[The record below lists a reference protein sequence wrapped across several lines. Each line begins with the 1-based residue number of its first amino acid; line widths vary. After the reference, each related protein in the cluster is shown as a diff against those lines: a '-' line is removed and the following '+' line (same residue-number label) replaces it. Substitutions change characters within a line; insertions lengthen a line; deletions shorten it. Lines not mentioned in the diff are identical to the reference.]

1 MKDEYTNSL
10 IKEKSPYLLQHAHNP
25 VNWYPWGDDAFRK
38 ALAERKPIFLS
49 IGYSTCHWCH
59 VMARESFENPEIA
72 DILNRDF
79 VSVKVDREE
88 RPDIDAIYMRV
99 CQMMTG
105 AGGWPLT
112 IIMTPEGEP
121 FFAGTYFPPEDR
133 GGVPGLKTI
142 LERVVMLWKKD
153 ADGIAE
159 TARKVVEALK
169 EKPAS
174 YQIKPET
181 VDMAYEYLR
190 RNFDRKNGGF
200 GSQQKFPTPHN
211 IHFLLTYHLRR
222 GEGEALEMVRLTLE
236 RMRYGGIYDQ
246 LGYGFHRYSVE
257 PTWTIP
263 HFEKMLYD
271 QALAMTAYLEAF
283 QVTGDELHQRTA
295 LEISE
300 YVLRDLKSPE
310 GGFYSAVDAE
320 SGGVEGGYY
329 LWRASEIQE
338 ALGDDADL
346 VMRYFNVLEDGNFRG
361 EVRGANILHV
371 DSPERVAEEFNLT
384 LDELNERI
392 EEARRVLLERR
403 LEREAPS
410 VDDKVLTDWNGLM
423 IGALARCSRVL
434 DHDESLRAAEGCLEF
449 IEGRLMS
456 DGRLLH
462 RYRDGEA
469 AINGKLDD
477 YAFLI
482 WGLLEMY
489 DATLRE
495 GYIRKALELTE
506 TLRDNFRDSD
516 GGFYLTDD
524 PDVIV
529 RPKESMDGAIPSG
542 NSVHMQN
549 LLRLGGLLEDEELIE
564 EARGIL
570 KAFSR
575 RVESSPGAHTFL
587 LSSAEWAVYG
597 GRSLVVVCSGEPE
610 IPAVLRKTLIP
621 DFTLTVM
628 GGSGDWSFAPAHLNE
643 KVALGDGC
651 TYYLCDGSKCHP
663 PAEDPERVIEYLGV
677 K

>member
-25 VNWYPWGDDAFRK
+25 VNWYPWGDDAFRR
-38 ALAERKPIFLS
+38 AIAERKPIFLS

-72 DILNRDF
+72 DILNREF
-79 VSVKVDREE
+79 VAVKVDREE

-105 AGGWPLT
+105 SGGWPLT

-121 FFAGTYFPPEDR
+121 FFAGTYFPPDDR
-133 GGVPGLKTI
+133 GGAPGLRTI
-142 LERVVMLWKKD
+142 LERIALLWKND
-153 ADGIAE
+153 PDGIAE

-169 EKPAS
+169 EKSSS
-174 YQIKPET
+174 YQIKLET

-200 GSQQKFPTPHN
+200 GSQQKFPTSHN

-222 GEGEALEMVRLTLE
+222 GDGEALEMVRLTLE

-246 LGYGFHRYSVE
+246 LGYGFHRYAVE

-271 QALAMTAYLEAF
+271 QALTMTAYLEAF
-283 QVTGDELHQRTA
+283 QVTGEELHRRTA

-300 YVLRDLKSPE
+300 YVRRDLQSPE
-310 GGFYSAVDAE
+310 GAFYSAVDAE

-329 LWRASEIQE
+329 LWRASEIRE
-338 ALGDDADL
+338 ALGDDADI

-361 EVRGANILHV
+361 EVRGENILHV
-371 DSPERVAEEFNLT
+371 DSPEGVAEEFNLT

-392 EEARRVLLERR
+392 EEARRVLLTRR
-403 LEREAPS
+403 LERQAPA
-410 VDDKVLTDWNGLM
+410 VDDKILTDWNGLM
-423 IGALARCSRVL
+423 IGALARCSKVL

-449 IEGRLMS
+449 IEDKMMS
-456 DGRLLH
+456 HGMLLH

-529 RPKESMDGAIPSG
+529 RPKESVDGAIPSG

-549 LLRLGGLLEDEELIE
+549 LLRLGGILEDDELIA

-570 KAFSR
+570 GAFAR
-575 RVESSPGAHTFL
+575 RAESSPGAHTFL
-587 LSSAEWAVYG
+587 LSSAEWAIHG

-628 GGSGDWSFAPAHLNE
+628 GKDWSFAPPHLNE

-651 TYYLCDGSKCHP
+651 TYYLCDRKTCHP
-663 PAEDPERVIEYLGV
+663 PTEDPEWIMEYLGV

>member
-1 MKDEYTNSL
+1 M
-10 IKEKSPYLLQHAHNP
+10 
-25 VNWYPWGDDAFRK
+25 DD
-38 ALAERKPIFLS
+38 
-49 IGYSTCHWCH
+49 T
-59 VMARESFENPEIA
+59 
-72 DILNRDF
+72 
-79 VSVKVDREE
+79 
-88 RPDIDAIYMRV
+88 
-99 CQMMTG
+99 
-105 AGGWPLT
+105 
-112 IIMTPEGEP
+112 
-121 FFAGTYFPPEDR
+121 
-133 GGVPGLKTI
+133 
-142 LERVVMLWKKD
+142 
-153 ADGIAE
+153 
-159 TARKVVEALK
+159 
-169 EKPAS
+169 
-174 YQIKPET
+174 
-181 VDMAYEYLR
+181 
-190 RNFDRKNGGF
+190 
-200 GSQQKFPTPHN
+200 
-211 IHFLLTYHLRR
+211 
-222 GEGEALEMVRLTLE
+222 
-236 RMRYGGIYDQ
+236 
-246 LGYGFHRYSVE
+246 
-257 PTWTIP
+257 

-482 WGLLEMY
+482 WVSLKCMM
-489 DATLRE
+489 R
-495 GYIRKALELTE
+495 
-506 TLRDNFRDSD
+506 
-516 GGFYLTDD
+516 
-524 PDVIV
+524 
-529 RPKESMDGAIPSG
+529 PSG
-542 NSVHMQN
+542 RGTSERPLNSQRSSGITSGTLMVVFISQMIRM
-549 LLRLGGLLEDEELIE
+549 LL
-564 EARGIL
+564 
-570 KAFSR
+570 
-575 RVESSPGAHTFL
+575 
-587 LSSAEWAVYG
+587 
-597 GRSLVVVCSGEPE
+597 
-610 IPAVLRKTLIP
+610 
-621 DFTLTVM
+621 
-628 GGSGDWSFAPAHLNE
+628 
-643 KVALGDGC
+643 
-651 TYYLCDGSKCHP
+651 
-663 PAEDPERVIEYLGV
+663 
-677 K
+677 